1 MHYKDNDIEC
11 DANDVFAQISVKIK
25 QESATAYDCSRF
37 LFDFHTD
44 LSKDIISIAFYVIIL
59 VVNKSVRQDTC
70 PLFEVHS
77 RFFRA

>member
-1 MHYKDNDIEC
+1 MVAGRK
-11 DANDVFAQISVKIK
+11 ISLEQSDDKI
-25 QESATAYDCSRF
+25 QRFVVSCSRF

-44 LSKDIISIAFYVIIL
+44 LSKDIIGIAFYVITF